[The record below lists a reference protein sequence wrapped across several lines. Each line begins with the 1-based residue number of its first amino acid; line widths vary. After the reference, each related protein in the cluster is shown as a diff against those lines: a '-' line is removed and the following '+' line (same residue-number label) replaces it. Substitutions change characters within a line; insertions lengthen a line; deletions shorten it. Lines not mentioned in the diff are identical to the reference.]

1 MKKKLSTIGILLI
14 AIIIVFF
21 SYRKYQ
27 QSKTTDENV
36 INMAVDRIM
45 EREENDRMLQF
56 VREYLNDST
65 IQIVDYEKSIFI
77 GNVGCRNSVW
87 CGGSKPQYQFR
98 ADQSVEA
105 DCEKSEEGEK
115 ADFRRLLHFLVRP
128 V

>member
-65 IQIVDYEKSIFI
+65 IQIVDYEKVFYEKIPSASFTI
-77 GNVGCRNSVW
+77 RN
-87 CGGSKPQYQFR
+87 GI
-98 ADQSVEA
+98 
-105 DCEKSEEGEK
+105 
-115 ADFRRLLHFLVRP
+115 LT
-128 V
+128 